1 MSTIIKLI
9 LIIFCNYLKSETF
22 PDDWKKGNIVLVF
35 QYIRK
40 IIINCQK
47 LPPCIL
53 ATYILQSSQKGYFN
67 GIFEFLI
74 KINLLISTQ
83 SGFKT
88 NDSCVNQLIS
98 TANSIFS
105 VFDTN
110 ISLEVWLEA
119 LLNKL
124 RNSGINS
131 NLPDL
136 TESFLYNRC
145 QRAVLI
151 GQSSK
156 WNL

>member
-40 IIINCQK
+40 II
-47 LPPCIL
+47 
-53 ATYILQSSQKGYFN
+53 TYILQSSQKGYFN

-124 RNSGINS
+124 KNSGINS

-136 TESFLYNRC
+136 TESFLYSRC